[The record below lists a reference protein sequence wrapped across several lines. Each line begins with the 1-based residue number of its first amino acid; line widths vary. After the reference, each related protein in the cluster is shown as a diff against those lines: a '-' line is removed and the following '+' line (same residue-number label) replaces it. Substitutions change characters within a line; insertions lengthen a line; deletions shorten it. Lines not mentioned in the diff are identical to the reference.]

1 MSQEN
6 LGYWSNYIDGRWCD
20 AQEDGQRIKVDDPA
34 TGEVIAEVARGG
46 EGDIEAAVLAA
57 RRAFD
62 ARTLVDM
69 RPSDRGQIL
78 HRIANYLTTD
88 AVNIARVVCLDT
100 GKAISIAAA
109 EVQTAISYLRY
120 YAGLADTIEGK
131 SIPRGAGFTNFTVRS
146 PFGVSAQIVP
156 WNFPLELTARSLAC
170 AIATGNTVVIKS
182 PELAPLSG
190 MIVAKACEAA
200 GVPAGCVN
208 VVNGYGHDA
217 GASLVAHPG
226 VDHIVFTGSLPTGRS
241 VLRQAAERII
251 PCIMEL
257 GGKSAA
263 VVYEDADM
271 DDVMKAIAEGAYTN
285 SGQNCNAL
293 TRVIVHRSRRD
304 ELIGRLEELVNN
316 MTIGAGIDDCD
327 VTPLISRQQLSNVA
341 SMCEQATAAGLR
353 LIVGGKP
360 IGGRAGYFMAPTVFV
375 DVPIN
380 ASIAQNE
387 VFGPVICV
395 SDFATPQDAVDI
407 ANGTNFGLASGV
419 FTKDVNLA
427 LWTADR
433 LWSGQVYVNGWF
445 VGGIETP
452 FGGVKQSGY
461 GREKGREAL
470 DGYLQTRN
478 IGFKIR
484 APQ

>member
-1 MSQEN
+1 MSHES

-20 AQEDGQRIKVDDPA
+20 AIDGQRITVDDPA
-34 TGEVIAEVARGG
+34 TGKSIAEVARGR
-46 EGDIEAAVLAA
+46 EGDIHAAVLAA

-69 RPSDRGQIL
+69 KPSDRGQIL
-78 HRIANYLTTD
+78 HRVADELSAD
-88 AVNIARVVCLDT
+88 AVNVARIVCLDT
-100 GKAISIAAA
+100 GKALSVARE
-109 EVQTAISYLRY
+109 EVQTAIRYLRY
-120 YAGLADTIEGK
+120 YAGLAETIEGK
-131 SIPRGAGFTNFTVRS
+131 SIPRGTGFANFTVRS
-146 PFGVSAQIVP
+146 PYGVSAQVVP

-190 MIVAKACEAA
+190 MVIAKACASA
-200 GVPAGCVN
+200 DVPAGCVN
-208 VVNGYGHDA
+208 IVSGYGHDA
-217 GASLVAHPG
+217 GTSLVSHAG
-226 VDHIVFTGSLPTGRS
+226 IDHIVFTGSLQTGRS

-263 VVYEDADM
+263 IVYEDADM
-271 DDVMKAIAEGAYTN
+271 DDVMKAVVAGAFMN

-293 TRVIVHRSRRD
+293 TRIIVHRTRRD
-304 ELIGRLEELVNN
+304 ELIGRLEHLVST

-327 VTPLISRQQLSNVA
+327 ITPLISRQQLTNVS
-341 SMCEQATAAGLR
+341 SMCEQATASGLR
-353 LIVGGKP
+353 SIHGGEVLAEC
-360 IGGRAGYFMAPTVFV
+360 AGYFMSPTVFV
-375 DVPIN
+375 DVPIH

-387 VFGPVICV
+387 VFGPVVCV
-395 SDFATPQDAVDI
+395 TEFSTPAEAVSI

-419 FTKDVNLA
+419 FSKDVNLA
-427 LWTADR
+427 LWTADQ

-445 VGGIETP
+445 VGGVETP

-478 IGFKIR
+478 IGIKIGLPR
-484 APQ
+484 